1 MYYANGGPAHYAEE
15 RAERLEIA
23 QEKASERATN
33 YHERSNQM
41 ASIIPFGQPMMPG
54 HHSYKAD
61 LSYRKRIWKLMD
73 KFCEEYKKAEWLGDK
88 AEDSK
93 RHQERKKSAMAMSNR
108 LEKLEKELE
117 RIRRN
122 LQASV
127 KNSREENAQECRRMM
142 NILACEIIPLKYALK
157 DMGGT
162 PFDKLEK
169 PLQPGDYIRG
179 RHGAGWVIRVNKTT
193 ITMWSWSGD
202 RKWEYKCKN
211 SDFIALLAT
220 AEQIAEN
227 EKKQEA

>member
-1 MYYANGGPAHYAEE
+1 LERITAESFKE
-15 RAERLEIA
+15 LMATGIPKGVRDEGFFSLRAVSFLPIA
-23 QEKASERATN
+23 SWEWV
-33 YHERSNQM
+33 
-41 ASIIPFGQPMMPG
+41 P
-54 HHSYKAD
+54 
-61 LSYRKRIWKLMD
+61 RKDELWRLMD

-93 RHQERKKSAMAMSNR
+93 RHQQRKKSAMAMSNR

-127 KNSREENAQECRRMM
+127 KNSREENAQECRRIMT
-142 NILACEIIPLKYALK
+142 ILACEIIPLKYALK

-162 PFDKLEK
+162 PFEKLEK

-193 ITMWSWSGD
+193 IT
-202 RKWEYKCKN
+202 
-211 SDFIALLAT
+211 I
-220 AEQIAEN
+220 
-227 EKKQEA
+227 